1 MAISNE
7 RFKTLFLNW
16 WKMYEKDM
24 TLSDMEDLCKDIGM
38 TRGEFIELVS
48 RSGEFITKSGWTP
61 PEPETNEKV
70 NTETGEGIFWRAYIE
85 EDEEEDEEI
94 SKPTDKSTPVPD
106 YFRLIEMLDK
116 VKAPYTNFKKERI
129 IEIKEDYTAVD
140 FCFDEN
146 FNLTEVAF

>member
-24 TLSDMEDLCKDIGM
+24 MLSDMEDLCKDIGM

-48 RSGEFITKSGWTP
+48 QSNEFITKSGWTP
-61 PEPETNEKV
+61 PEPETSEKV
-70 NTETGEGIFWRAYIE
+70 NTETGEGVFWKAYTE
-85 EDEEEDEEI
+85 EEEDEE
-94 SKPTDKSTPVPD
+94 KSTPVPD

-116 VKAPYTNFKKERI
+116 VKAPYTNFKKQRI
-129 IEIKEDYTAVD
+129 IEIKQDYEAVD

>member
-1 MAISNE
+1 MEISNE

-48 RSGEFITKSGWTP
+48 QSNEFITKSGWTP

-70 NTETGEGIFWRAYIE
+70 NTEDIPIGDTDQAILETALTQIGIKYKFHE
-85 EDEEEDEEI
+85 E
-94 SKPTDKSTPVPD
+94 VG
-106 YFRLIEMLDK
+106 F
-116 VKAPYTNFKKERI
+116 NW
-129 IEIKEDYTAVD
+129 IEIETPYNNDI
-140 FCFDEN
+140 EIN
-146 FNLTEVAF
+146 FNDKGEFLEICV

>member
-1 MAISNE
+1 MISNE

-16 WKMYEKDM
+16 WKTYEKDM
-24 TLSDMEDLCKDIGM
+24 ELCDMEAICKDIGM

-48 RSGEFITKSGWTP
+48 QSNEFITKSGWTP
-61 PEPETNEKV
+61 PKPETNEKV
-70 NTETGEGIFWRAYIE
+70 NTETGEGVFWKAYTE
-85 EDEEEDEEI
+85 DEDEETFE
-94 SKPTDKSTPVPD
+94 PTDKVTPTSD

-116 VKAPYTNFKKERI
+116 VKAPYTNFIKERL
-129 IEIKEDYTAVD
+129 IEIKKDYTAVD